1 MLSRITATGARLS
14 IDDFG
19 TGYSS
24 LSYLQ
29 RFPVSEIKIDR
40 SFVSDMADGGQN
52 HAIVEST
59 IHLAQSLGL
68 SVVAEGIED
77 RRTADAL
84 RELDCEFAQGFFFAP
99 PEPAEEIGR
108 RLARDGLRLVRS
120 EPS

>member
-1 MLSRITATGARLS
+1 
-14 IDDFG
+14 
-19 TGYSS
+19 
-24 LSYLQ
+24 
-29 RFPVSEIKIDR
+29 
-40 SFVSDMADGGQN
+40 MADGGQS

-84 RELDCEFAQGFFFAP
+84 RKLDCEFAQGFFFAP
-99 PEPAEEIGR
+99 PESAEEIGR
-108 RLARDGLRLVRS
+108 RLARDGLLLVRS